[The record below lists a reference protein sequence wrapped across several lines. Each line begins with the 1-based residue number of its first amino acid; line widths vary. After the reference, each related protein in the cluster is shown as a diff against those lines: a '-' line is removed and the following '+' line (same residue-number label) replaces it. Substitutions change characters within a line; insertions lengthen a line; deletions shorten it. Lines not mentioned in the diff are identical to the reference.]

1 MKIHVDEKIKLK
13 KSLKGQWVYLTTDNW
28 ILIQNINYMCLITWI
43 KNKLNFYQIS
53 NHKSKIIDQTTRS
66 NMLKWEFSKM
76 LTVTVYN
83 GSCTLFYVYFFF
95 SANTAIT

>member
-1 MKIHVDEKIKLK
+1 
-13 KSLKGQWVYLTTDNW
+13 
-28 ILIQNINYMCLITWI
+28 MCLITWI
-43 KNKLNFYQIS
+43 KKKLNFYQIS

-76 LTVTVYN
+76 LTVYN